1 MAELRQDTVQDT
13 PWRSARLT
21 YRAIEAEDEAFV
33 HDLESEPQGYVNAQI
48 GVKKPQS
55 RRDTKKFY
63 DFLANDCLLA
73 MVVCVTAEADKPI
86 GLVNLTGLT
95 SDLVHHRY
103 SEIGLS
109 LLPSHQGKGYGS
121 EVIQWALRWAFQM
134 AGLHRVT
141 VKAFEY
147 NEGARR
153 LYDRLGFTHE
163 GTIRETWWYG
173 GRWWAD
179 YEYGMLESEWRAK
192 QPVQKALLNAV
203 QP

>member
-33 HDLESEPQGYVNAQI
+33 HDLVSEPQSYINSQI
-48 GVKKPQS
+48 GVKKPQG
-55 RRDTKKFY
+55 RRDSKKFY
-63 DFLANDCLLA
+63 DFLINECLLG
-73 MVVCVTAEADKPI
+73 MVVCVTAEADKPF
-86 GLVNLTGLT
+86 GLRVR
-95 SDLVHHRY
+95 SKLVAFASRQRLWVGGDTVG
-103 SEIGLS
+103 STLGLS
-109 LLPSHQGKGYGS
+109 K
-121 EVIQWALRWAFQM
+121 

-153 LYDRLGFTHE
+153 LYERLGFTHE
-163 GTIRETWWYG
+163 GTIRETSWYD

-179 YEYGMLESEWRAK
+179 YEYGMIESEWGAK
-192 QPVQKALLNAV
+192 QPVQKALLKAM